1 MNTSEFN
8 GIGKALHGF
17 ILLKKASEIVQA
29 YNDNEGV
36 VELHE
41 MEIAQLFT
49 LSYRQFNEDEFSID
63 LIIRVY
69 DRIQNEERHNRIIQA
84 VKEWTAKKKIDLDLF
99 LEILRTESA

>member
-8 GIGKALHGF
+8 DIGKALHGF

-29 YNDNEGV
+29 YKDNEGI
-36 VELHE
+36 EFHE

-84 VKEWTAKKKIDLDLF
+84 VKEWTAEKKIDLDSF

>member
-29 YNDNEGV
+29 YKDNEC

-49 LSYRQFNEDEFSID
+49 LSYRQLNEDEFSID

-84 VKEWTAKKKIDLDLF
+84 VKEWTAEKKIDLDLF
-99 LEILRTESA
+99 LEILRKESA

>member
-29 YNDNEGV
+29 YKDNEG

-49 LSYRQFNEDEFSID
+49 LSYRQLNEDEFSID

-84 VKEWTAKKKIDLDLF
+84 VKEWTAEKKIDLDLF